1 MNDHGQSDGLVVPT
15 KSSNE
20 AEESA
25 AEGMEGRKPT
35 KGSLRQQ
42 NTHRTQGRGRVQSAL
57 TRIRAVATKRRKD
70 QFTSLYHH
78 ICNPDMLRDAYFSL
92 KRDASPGVDEE
103 TWQSYVENLDDNLCD
118 LAMRLNSGAYQAKP
132 VRRTYIPKAD
142 GRMRPLGITT
152 LEDKI
157 VQKATVGV
165 LNAVY
170 ETDFLGFS
178 YGFRPGRSQHNA
190 LDALAVAMKIKKV
203 NWVLDADIR
212 GYFDA
217 ISHEWLLK
225 FVEHRIRDHRVLRLI
240 QKWLK
245 AGVMENGEW
254 SQSKEGAPQGGSASP
269 LLANLYL
276 HHVLDLWVQQWR
288 KKQAHGDVV
297 IVRYADDFVVGFE
310 CQNEASQFL
319 EDLKLRMNKFGL
331 ELHPEKTRLI
341 EFGRSA
347 EQNRKKRGL
356 GKPETFNFLGL
367 THMCGK
373 SRKGRHLLLRHTVR
387 QKMHAKLR
395 EVRTELGRRRHHSIP
410 DVGKWLGAI
419 VRGHT
424 QYYGVPTNSKAI
436 AAFRHQIIDSW
447 RRSLKRRSQRSKI
460 TWERMDRYAKRW
472 IPPAR
477 IVHPYPEDRLHVTTQ
492 GKSRMR

>member
-1 MNDHGQSDGLVVPT
+1 MNGHGQSDGLVVPT
-15 KSSNE
+15 KSSNK
-20 AEESA
+20 AESA
-25 AEGMEGRKPT
+25 AEEMEGRKPT
-35 KGSLRQQ
+35 KGSLHQQ
-42 NTHRTQGRGRVQSAL
+42 NTHRTQGRERVQSAL
-57 TRIRAVATKRRKD
+57 TRIRTVATKRRKD
-70 QFTSLYHH
+70 RFTSLYHH
-78 ICNPDMLRDAYFSL
+78 ICNTDMLREAYLSL
-92 KRDASPGVDEE
+92 KRDASPGVDKE
-103 TWQSYVENLDDNLCD
+103 TWQSYGEDLEANLDDLNK
-118 LAMRLNSGAYQAKP
+118 RLKRGAYQAKP

-142 GRMRPLGITT
+142 GRMRPLGVTT
-152 LEDKI
+152 LEDKV
-157 VQKATVGV
+157 VQKATVAV

-170 ETDFLGFS
+170 ETDFMGFS

-190 LDALAVAMKIKKV
+190 LDALAVAMKMKNV

-225 FVEHRIRDHRVLRLI
+225 FVEHRIGDHRVTRLI

-254 SQSKEGAPQGGSASP
+254 NQSSEGAPQGGSASP

-276 HHVLDLWVQQWR
+276 HYVLDLWVQQWR
-288 KKQAHGDVV
+288 MKRAHGDVV
-297 IVRYADDFVVGFE
+297 VVRYADDFVVGFE
-310 CQNEASQFL
+310 RYGEAIQFL
-319 EDLKLRMNKFGL
+319 EDLKLRMSKFGL

-341 EFGRSA
+341 EFGRNAVRS
-347 EQNRKKRGL
+347 RKKRGL

-367 THMCGK
+367 THICGM
-373 SRKGRHLLLRHTVR
+373 SRNGHHLLLRHTMR
-387 QKMHAKLR
+387 QRMQAKLR
-395 EVRTELGRRRHHSIP
+395 EVRTELKKRRHHSIP

-436 AAFRHQIIDSW
+436 AAFRHQIIESW
-447 RRSLKRRSQRSKI
+447 RRTLMRRSQRTKI
-460 TWERMDRYAKRW
+460 NWERMASYAKQW

-477 IVHPYPEDRLHVTTQ
+477 IVHAYPEDRMRVTTQ
-492 GKSRMR
+492 GRSRMR